1 MENVPGADISRQR
14 RFSAETLPGGGAIHG
29 RRPVSVP
36 PQLSGVPFSGI

>member
-1 MENVPGADISRQR
+1 MENVPGADVFRQR
-14 RFSAETLPGGGAIHG
+14 RFSAQALPGGGAIHD